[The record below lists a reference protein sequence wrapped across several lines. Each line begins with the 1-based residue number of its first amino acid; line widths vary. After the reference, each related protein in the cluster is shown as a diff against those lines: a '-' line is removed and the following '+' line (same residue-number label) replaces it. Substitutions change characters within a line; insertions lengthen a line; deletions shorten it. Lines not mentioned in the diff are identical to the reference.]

1 MYIKN
6 TLFNIKNGVITLKLL
21 ARLAML
27 LPLQLFSPN
36 KKRKFNYTLR
46 RWSNR
51 AFRKRFR
58 DINQFEYWMID
69 NIVWHDEYDV
79 ADLSF
84 RPTDVIIDIGAHIG
98 IFSYL
103 CYLRG
108 SRNINSFEPEPNN
121 IKSFQ
126 SNLGDLDG
134 ITLFP
139 QAVFRSDIAPTNSL
153 VQSGFFGENTGINN
167 IMMGGN
173 IFDFVSQK
181 AISPTNPPVKNVR
194 VIALDEILS
203 KFERMRLLKIDCEG
217 SEFPILMTSK
227 LLRRVDRIV
236 GEYHEISIDAMM
248 YLDSVAK
255 IPEIE
260 SFQVST
266 LLEKLEQEGFRV
278 KSTYSEGSRGIFD
291 AINSR
296 VS

>member
-1 MYIKN
+1 M
-6 TLFNIKNGVITLKLL
+6 
-21 ARLAML
+21 
-27 LPLQLFSPN
+27 PLQLLFP
-36 KKRKFNYTLR
+36 KYKGKFNYTLR

-58 DINQFEYWMID
+58 DINQYEYWMID
-69 NIVWHDEYDV
+69 KIVWHDEYNV
-79 ADLSF
+79 AELSF

-103 CYLRG
+103 CYLLG
-108 SRNINSFEPEPNN
+108 NRNINSFEPEPNN
-121 IKSFQ
+121 TKSFQ

-153 VQSGFFGENTGINN
+153 VQSGFYGENTGNNN
-167 IMMGGN
+167 IMMGGSL
-173 IFDFVSQK
+173 FDFVSQK
-181 AISPTNPPVKNVR
+181 GISPTIPSAKNIQ
-194 VIALDEILS
+194 VIALDEIMS
-203 KFERMRLLKIDCEG
+203 KFERIRLLKIDCEG

-236 GEYHEISIDAMM
+236 GEYHEISVDGMK
-248 YLDSVAK
+248 YLDPVAK

-260 SFQVST
+260 AYQVSA

-278 KSTYSEGSRGIFD
+278 KITYSKGSLGIFD